1 MSFKFFVKAGGK
13 SAVKMYAAAITAI
26 NFMEKLR
33 LILKNTPPGCFS
45 GKAEKKER
53 FFFLFLSQKER
64 RKEKSSLQ
72 KEFRV
77 CGRDQGAALDLPLSR
92 KRPKLFIRVWFVL
105 TVALCSRQR
114 FSASFLLCFCN
125 LISVLHLYIALR

>member
-64 RKEKSSLQ
+64 RKEKCSCQ
-72 KEFRV
+72 KEFR
-77 CGRDQGAALDLPLSR
+77 
-92 KRPKLFIRVWFVL
+92 
-105 TVALCSRQR
+105 
-114 FSASFLLCFCN
+114 
-125 LISVLHLYIALR
+125 ALRVQFSRAAFSKAELATKGRRPLETTCHFRESGQSF